1 MSHDKNTEPLD
12 PQIAALLDAA
22 MNKPSADA
30 ADTAAPKN
38 GGKGNAQAKPAAD
51 THQTASS
58 DEAAADDSA
67 LKPTLADFIRT
78 HADET
83 DSRPN
88 ATLTLR
94 KVLGGDIFDTTTV
107 RNQIWLLLLIAAF
120 IIMYISNRYRCQ
132 QSLIRISQLKTEL
145 NDAKYRAL
153 SSNSM
158 LTEKSRESHVLDMLK
173 NCKDSTLHIATQPP
187 YIINVPDDYEQ

>member
-107 RNQIWLLLLIAAF
+107 RKQIWLLLLIAAF

-173 NCKDSTLHIATQPP
+173 NCEDSTLHIATQPP

>member
-38 GGKGNAQAKPAAD
+38 GGKGNAQAKP
-51 THQTASS
+51 
-58 DEAAADDSA
+58 
-67 LKPTLADFIRT
+67 TLADFIRT

-107 RNQIWLLLLIAAF
+107 RKQIWLLLLIAAF

>member
-1 MSHDKNTEPLD
+1 MTDEDKDINQPT
-12 PQIAALLDAA
+12 
-22 MNKPSADA
+22 AD
-30 ADTAAPKN
+30 
-38 GGKGNAQAKPAAD
+38 KPASTEELAER
-51 THQTASS
+51 Q
-58 DEAAADDSA
+58 
-67 LKPTLADFIRT
+67 PTLTEAIKKQV
-78 HADET
+78 ADEDT
-83 DSRPN
+83 PLSG
-88 ATLTLR
+88 AITFS
-94 KVLGGDIFDTTTV
+94 KIVGGDILNTSTI
-107 RNQIWLLLLIAAF
+107 RRQIWLLLLIAAF

>member
-83 DSRPN
+83 RSEEH
-88 ATLTLR
+88 TSEL
-94 KVLGGDIFDTTTV
+94 
-107 RNQIWLLLLIAAF
+107 
-120 IIMYISNRYRCQ
+120 
-132 QSLIRISQLKTEL
+132 QSQR
-145 NDAKYRAL
+145 
-153 SSNSM
+153 
-158 LTEKSRESHVLDMLK
+158 
-173 NCKDSTLHIATQPP
+173 
-187 YIINVPDDYEQ
+187 